1 MSSCSRGATP
11 LRAMALAMTVA
22 GVCGVFLSSSAGAA
36 DVARSSF
43 GKLPDG
49 RPVEVIKLSNA
60 KGVTAAVINY
70 GAALQSLLMPD
81 RDGKLADVTLGY
93 ASLDGYLAKPEYF
106 GATVGRFA
114 NRLAQGRFT
123 LDGKSYQT
131 PQNDN
136 GNSLHG
142 GERGFDKVLWEVV
155 NVKRGD
161 TASVQLRYVSPE
173 GDQGYPGKLT
183 VLASYALNEAN
194 ELRMEYTATTD
205 RPTIANITNHAYWNL
220 AGEGAPAGAMG
231 HVLTI
236 PAEHYT
242 PVNATLIP
250 TGALQPV
257 AGTVFDFR
265 KPTAIGA
272 RVREARDPQIV
283 FGKGYDHNF
292 MIARDVAKEP
302 RLLARVEE
310 PTSGRGFELL
320 SNQPALQF
328 YSGNFLDGT
337 VIGKSGR
344 AYRQGDALVLEPQ
357 LPPDTPNQPKLGSA
371 RLEPGATYRNVIIYR
386 LFVGA
391 SRAQ

>member
-1 MSSCSRGATP
+1 
-11 LRAMALAMTVA
+11 MTLA
-22 GVCGVFLSSSAGAA
+22 GVGAMSLSSSAGAA
-36 DVARSSF
+36 DAARSSF

-49 RPVEVIKLSNA
+49 RPVEVITLRNA
-60 KGVTAAVINY
+60 KGVTAAVITY
-70 GAALQSLLMPD
+70 GAALQSLVMPD
-81 RDGKLADVTLGY
+81 RNGKLADVTLGY
-93 ASLDGYLAKPEYF
+93 ASLEGYLTKPEYF

-114 NRLAQGRFT
+114 NRLADGRFS

-131 PQNDN
+131 PRNNN

-161 TASVQLRYVSPE
+161 TASVQLRYVSPD

-183 VLASYALNEAN
+183 VLATYALDEAN

-231 HVLTI
+231 HMLTI

-242 PVNATLIP
+242 PVDAKLIP

-292 MIARDVAKEP
+292 MIAGDVAKEP

-310 PTSGRGFELL
+310 PVSGRGFELL

-344 AYRQGDALVLEPQ
+344 VYRQGDALVLEPQ

-371 RLEPGATYRNVIIYR
+371 RLEPGATYRNVIVYR
-386 LFVGA
+386 LFVSA
-391 SRAQ
+391 ARSQ

>member
-1 MSSCSRGATP
+1 MSSSRVAAP
-11 LRAMALAMTVA
+11 MRALTVAMTLA
-22 GVCGVFLSSSAGAA
+22 GACGMSLSTSAGAA

-49 RPVEVIKLSNA
+49 RAVEVIKLSNG

-70 GAALQSLLMPD
+70 GAALQSLMMPD

-93 ASLDGYLAKPEYF
+93 ASLAGYLAKPEYF

-114 NRLAQGRFT
+114 NRLAGGRFT
-123 LDGKSYQT
+123 LDGKNYQT

-136 GNSLHG
+136 GNALHG

-155 NVKRGD
+155 NVKGGD
-161 TASVQLRYVSPE
+161 TASVQLRYVSPD

-183 VLASYALNEAN
+183 VLATYSLNEAN

-292 MIARDVAKEP
+292 MIAKDIAREP

-310 PTSGRGFELL
+310 PTTGRGFELL

-344 AYRQGDALVLEPQ
+344 VYRQGDALVLEPQ
-357 LPPDTPNQPKLGSA
+357 LPPDVPNQPKLGSA
-371 RLEPGATYRNVIIYR
+371 RLEPGATYRNVIVYR

-391 SRAQ
+391 ARSQ

>member
-1 MSSCSRGATP
+1 
-11 LRAMALAMTVA
+11 MTLA
-22 GVCGVFLSSSAGAA
+22 GVCAMSLSNSACAA
-36 DVARSSF
+36 DADRSSF

-49 RPVEVIKLSNA
+49 RPVEVITLRNA
-60 KGVTAAVINY
+60 KGVTAAVISY
-70 GAALQSLLMPD
+70 GAALQSLVMPD

-93 ASLDGYLAKPEYF
+93 ASLEGYLAKPEYF

-114 NRLAQGRFT
+114 NRLANGRFT

-131 PQNDN
+131 PRNDSS
-136 GNSLHG
+136 NSLHG
-142 GERGFDKVLWEVV
+142 GERGFDKVLWEVLKV
-155 NVKRGD
+155 ERGA
-161 TASVQLRYVSPE
+161 TASVQLRYVSPD
-173 GDQGYPGKLT
+173 GDQGYPGTLT
-183 VLASYALNEAN
+183 VLATYALNEAN

-205 RPTIANITNHAYWNL
+205 QPTIANITNHAYWNL

-236 PAEHYT
+236 PAQHYT

-250 TGALQPV
+250 TGTLQPV
-257 AGTVFDFR
+257 VGTVFDFR
-265 KPTAIGA
+265 TPTAIGA

-310 PTSGRGFELL
+310 PGSGRGFELL

-344 AYRQGDALVLEPQ
+344 VYRQGDALVLEPQ
-357 LPPDTPNQPKLGSA
+357 LPPDTPNQPQLGSA
-371 RLEPGATYRNVIIYR
+371 RLEPGATYRNVIVYR
-386 LFVGA
+386 FFVSA
-391 SRAQ
+391 ARSQ